1 MTAPDATAATLPT
14 LLILDDVKGVYVDAL
29 VQHKDTGALLFGSFW
44 GRDTAIQELLAR
56 LSLGLAEGGLAAL
69 RLTGF
74 DRPDLKYRT
83 LVESPE
89 QLGKLTGRM
98 PAASLF
104 GEVVQVWL
112 YVPLVV
118 QPDHAGRRALRV
130 LRTDAGLDTRE
141 ARESAVRSD
150 TLWALFKEV
159 SHLPLLDHWREVVLE
174 AAVEHGWLTFHGG
187 HAVQA
192 LEISLGTDEGYE
204 KAISALIQ
212 ADRLRLPAGHEVTVP
227 ATPPPPGH
235 GAQGG
240 AEPPV
245 GGVANPEPSAASK
258 LERRLTSDELEQHL
272 CHFTGTETWFRHWAV
287 RTMLYTEGV
296 QFFAEQGGQQGAY
309 WFLDVVATEFYPLLK
324 KQPFLHIRLLV
335 ARPSESERT
344 ALIQVDDGNGR
355 ILKERTIDYTDL
367 QPGEW
372 RFYLTNDVLL
382 LPSEY

>member
-1 MTAPDATAATLPT
+1 MTSPDATAAILPM
-14 LLILDDVKGVYVDAL
+14 LLILDDVKGVYVDAM

-74 DRPDLKYRT
+74 DQPDLKYRT

-141 ARESAVRSD
+141 ARESAIRSD

-159 SHLPLLDHWREVVLE
+159 SHLPLLDDWRGPVLE
-174 AAVEHGWLTFHGG
+174 VAFEQGWLTFHSG
-187 HAVQA
+187 HGVHA
-192 LEISLGTDEGYE
+192 LEIDLGHERYE
-204 KAISALIQ
+204 RAISELILAGQ
-212 ADRLRLPAGHEVTVP
+212 LRLPEDYEVVASMAPP
-227 ATPPPPGH
+227 APGH
-235 GAQGG
+235 GAHGG
-240 AEPPV
+240 AEPPS
-245 GGVANPEPSAASK
+245 GGDGNPEPAAAPER
-258 LERRLTSDELEQHL
+258 ERRLTSDELESRL
-272 CHFTGTETWFRHWAV
+272 AWFTGTQTWFRHWAV
-287 RTMLYTEGV
+287 RGMTYTEGV
-296 QFFAEQGGQQGAY
+296 EFFTEQGGRNGAY
-309 WFLDVVATEFYPLLK
+309 WFLDIVATEFFPLLRK
-324 KQPFLHIRLLV
+324 EDFLSIRLLV

-355 ILKERTIDYTDL
+355 ILKERTIDYTDM

-372 RFYLTNDVLL
+372 KFYLTDNVLL